1 MTNINKGSQYIDSRN
16 LNVRIKLHEMF
27 STNKQGFHEW
37 IFSQLNLKENIKV
50 LEIGCGPGA
59 LWYKNFNEIPKFIDI
74 TLVDLSAGM
83 LEDAKKNI
91 EEVTSSKNFK
101 FVNANIEKLPF
112 KNKEFDIVIANHML
126 YHVPDIS
133 AGLAEVKRVL
143 KDNGVFY
150 SSTFSKDHLHEI
162 NCITRKFVD
171 IKKNRTSDRFC
182 IEKAEEQ
189 LNKHFS
195 SIKLFM
201 HQDSLIITESQP
213 LIDYIMSGSKA
224 KETLVGDKYK
234 EFSKYINECV
244 FETGVFNVQK
254 KAGVFISKK

>member
-150 SSTFSKDHLHEI
+150 SSTF
-162 NCITRKFVD
+162 
-171 IKKNRTSDRFC
+171 
-182 IEKAEEQ
+182 
-189 LNKHFS
+189 
-195 SIKLFM
+195 
-201 HQDSLIITESQP
+201 
-213 LIDYIMSGSKA
+213 
-224 KETLVGDKYK
+224 
-234 EFSKYINECV
+234 
-244 FETGVFNVQK
+244 
-254 KAGVFISKK
+254 